1 MPAEAQ
7 SARWTDRLVPVPV
20 WSLMLLGAAMVGG
33 GAVGGGYL
41 SEAQA
46 QPALRPEDVTDMR
59 TILARIDGRLEG
71 MEREGATLRAELVSL
86 RRDVNA
92 LRADVDAIQRSR
104 P

>member
-1 MPAEAQ
+1 MPEAQ
-7 SARWTDRLVPVPV
+7 NARWTDRLVPVPV
-20 WSLMLLGAAMVGG
+20 WSLLLVGAAMVGG
-33 GAVGGGYL
+33 GAIGGGYL

-46 QPALRPEDVTDMR
+46 QPVLKSEDVTDMR

-71 MEREGATLRAELVSL
+71 MEREGAALRSELISL

-92 LRADVDAIQRSR
+92 LRADVDAIQRTR

>member
-1 MPAEAQ
+1 MAEAAP
-7 SARWTDRLVPVPV
+7 SRWSDRLVPVPV

-33 GAVGGGYL
+33 GGLAGGYW

-46 QPALRPEDVTDMR
+46 APAIGAEDVTDMR

-71 MEREGATLRAELVSL
+71 MERQAATLGSELVSL

-92 LRADVDAIQRSR
+92 LRADVDAIQRGR
-104 P
+104 

>member
-1 MPAEAQ
+1 MPEAQ
-7 SARWTDRLVPVPV
+7 TARWVDRLVPVPV

-33 GAVGGGYL
+33 GGLAGGYF

-46 QPALRPEDVTDMR
+46 APTIRQEDVVDMR

-71 MEREGATLRAELVSL
+71 MEREGAALRSELVSL

-92 LRADVDAIQRSR
+92 LRADVDTLQRGR
-104 P
+104 

>member
-1 MPAEAQ
+1 MPEAQ
-7 SARWTDRLVPVPV
+7 TARWTDRLVPVPV

-33 GAVGGGYL
+33 GGLAGGYF

-46 QPALRPEDVTDMR
+46 GQALRPEDVSDMR
-59 TILARIDGRLEG
+59 TLLARIDGRLEG

-92 LRADVDAIQRSR
+92 LRADVDAIQRGR
-104 P
+104 

>member
-1 MPAEAQ
+1 MPDAQ
-7 SARWTDRLVPVPV
+7 TARWTDRLVPVPV

-41 SEAQA
+41 SEAKA
-46 QPALRPEDVTDMR
+46 SEALRPEDVSDMR

-71 MEREGATLRAELVSL
+71 MERDAASLRTELVSL

-92 LRADVDAIQRSR
+92 LRADVDAIQRGR
-104 P
+104 